1 ETGVAA
7 EDLIGKQLTDAL
19 TGAVLTTAEARARYA
34 ATDFE
39 ERLLLPDRVQAMCR
53 DLFQHLLAAGGPE
66 QKTIIFCAR
75 DRHAEDVAI
84 TMNNLYAAWCA
95 EQGRARLEPYAFKCT
110 AAGGGGDYLAD
121 LRGAARHHFVATT
134 VDLLTTGVD
143 VPCVRNIVFF
153 KYVRSPIAFYQM
165 IGRGTRL
172 DPPSEK
178 LMFWV
183 YDYTDATRLFGE
195 EFRSKFQPPRVR
207 TGDGPPEPPEPP
219 ERTVQVEGF
228 EVRVTD
234 AGRYIVTS
242 EDGRAVPVTVEEYKQ
257 RLAAR
262 LVEAAATLDDFRRQW
277 IVPAA
282 RRDML
287 GRLPEGGRSAL
298 LIRALEHMSDYD
310 LYDVLGELGYGLAP
324 RTRPDRAD
332 AFTYKHAR
340 WLSGLPTPTATTLK
354 ALAGQFARAGTESL
368 ENPQVFQMPEV
379 LRAGGLPALKVLGEP
394 ADILHDTKE
403 RLFAA

>member
-1 ETGVAA
+1 
-7 EDLIGKQLTDAL
+7 
-19 TGAVLTTAEARARYA
+19 
-34 ATDFE
+34 
-39 ERLLLPDRVQAMCR
+39 
-53 DLFQHLLAAGGPE
+53 
-66 QKTIIFCAR
+66 
-75 DRHAEDVAI
+75 
-84 TMNNLYAAWCA
+84 
-95 EQGRARLEPYAFKCT
+95 
-110 AAGGGGDYLAD
+110 
-121 LRGAARHHFVATT
+121 

-207 TGDGPPEPPEPP
+207 KGDGPPEPPEPP

-262 LVEAAATLDDFRRQW
+262 LVEAAATLDEFRRQW
-277 IVPAA
+277 IVPVA
-282 RRDML
+282 RRDLL

-298 LIRALEHMSDYD
+298 LIRALEHMNDYD

-340 WLSGLPTPTATTLK
+340 WLSGLATPTAATLK

-368 ENPQVFQMPEV
+368 ESPQVFQMPEV
-379 LRAGGLPALKVLGEP
+379 IRAGGLPALKVLGEP
-394 ADILHDTKE
+394 AEVLHETKE